1 MVQIGYR
8 CETCLCWHVSEE
20 TAREC
25 EHKLG
30 RFISWQYLI
39 SNIQNFGKNH
49 ASYWGNALAGE
60 VGEVCNLI
68 KKYERDNIDINAK
81 LSLELADVF
90 IYLVLVS
97 QYFRIDLPKAIIDK
111 QEIISKRQ
119 SDRVERITKVEICK
133 DHNIANC
140 HIVSCLS
147 KKDRGID

>member
-20 TAREC
+20 IARDC
-25 EHKLG
+25 DHKLG
-30 RFISWQYLI
+30 RFISWQDLVSGI
-39 SNIQNFGKNH
+39 KNFGKNH

-68 KKYERDNIDINAK
+68 KKYERDNIDISAI

-111 QEIISKRQ
+111 VKVVDERQVSKIDEIYIDHLCKEHGFLNC
-119 SDRVERITKVEICK
+119 VICK
-133 DHNIANC
+133 D
-140 HIVSCLS
+140 SS
-147 KKDRGID
+147 KEEFMRF